1 MSDNP
6 LMKWG
11 ERDLICALARGRPR
25 GTGPVPLLAKQV
37 RFGFCVLPVRR
48 CLVAVYENAA
58 DLPVLIQPQKIGP
71 GPRA

>member
-1 MSDNP
+1 MTPLETEANP
-6 LMKWG
+6 NIRVGPLRW
-11 ERDLICALARGRPR
+11 GRPR